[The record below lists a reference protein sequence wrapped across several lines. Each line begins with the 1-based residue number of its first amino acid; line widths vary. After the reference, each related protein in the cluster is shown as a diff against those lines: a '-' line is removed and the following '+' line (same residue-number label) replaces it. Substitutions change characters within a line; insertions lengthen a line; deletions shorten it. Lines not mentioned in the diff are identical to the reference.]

1 MFRLFVSGSMLV
13 VIFLCCLHLVV
24 LQAVPREVADPLPPR
39 DGIRYSRSSGSE
51 NAVKDPNH
59 VPEFLPFSK
68 NAEGVPQLSIKKI
81 RDSLGKPTKQPDTVV
96 KQNKLPNLDGLTME
110 QIKQKY
116 GPVGNKPQPNA
127 RNPPPG
133 MDKRHVSPAFP
144 RSPVGKRAAK
154 DEH

>member
-39 DGIRYSRSSGSE
+39 GFLPPSGIRRSRSSGSE
-51 NAVKDPNH
+51 NAVNNPNR

-68 NAEGVPQLSIKKI
+68 NAEGVPQLSIKNI
-81 RDSLGKPTKQPDTVV
+81 RDSLGMPTKQLDTVV

-110 QIKQKY
+110 QIKQ
-116 GPVGNKPQPNA
+116 
-127 RNPPPG
+127 R
-133 MDKRHVSPAFP
+133 
-144 RSPVGKRAAK
+144 
-154 DEH
+154 